1 MNERTLQPVVVR
13 PQAARRLTTVN
24 VEMDDKCFLF
34 PQGKALSHLVFTWTR
49 EGVGIGAAFHYN
61 HARSDGHIADLSVE
75 DAVDLT
81 RYLVDAFYQSRT
93 QAVLSDTIK
102 ATVIHHP
109 NGFQL
114 VFEQEGALREVYCG
128 QATPLRLA
136 RGLSQLLDA
145 NIPTDA
151 N

>member
-1 MNERTLQPVVVR
+1 MSERTLQPVVVR

-34 PQGKALSHLVFTWTR
+34 PQGKALSHLVFSWTR
-49 EGVGIGAAFHYN
+49 DGVRIAAAFHYN
-61 HARSDGHIADLSVE
+61 NARSDGHVADISLA
-75 DAVDLT
+75 DAVELT
-81 RYLVDAFYQSRT
+81 RYLVEAFYQSRT
-93 QAVLSDTIK
+93 QTVLSDTVK

-114 VFEQEGALREVYCG
+114 VFEQEGELREIYCG

>member
-1 MNERTLQPVVVR
+1 MTERTLQPVVMR
-13 PQAARRLTTVN
+13 PQQPKRLTTVN

-34 PQGKALSHLVFTWTR
+34 PQGKAMSHIVFSWLQDR
-49 EGVGIGAAFHYN
+49 IRIAGAFHYN
-61 HARSDGHIADLSVE
+61 HARSDGHVADLEVE
-75 DAVDLT
+75 EAVELT

-93 QAVLSDTIK
+93 QTVLSDRVK

-114 VFEQEGALREVYCG
+114 VFEQEGETREIYCG
-128 QATPLRLA
+128 QASPVRLA

-145 NIPTDA
+145 NIPTAA

>member
-13 PQAARRLTTVN
+13 PQPVRRLGTVN

-34 PQGKALSHLVFTWTR
+34 PQGKALSHIVFTWTR
-49 EGVGIGAAFHYN
+49 EGVRVSAAFHYN
-61 HARSDGHIADLSVE
+61 QARSDGHLADLSVE
-75 DAVDLT
+75 EAGELT

-93 QAVLSDTIK
+93 QTVLSDSVK

-114 VFEQEGALREVYCG
+114 VFEQAGEMREVYCG
-128 QATPLRLA
+128 QASPLRLA

-145 NIPTDA
+145 NLPTEA